1 MDLKSLVVS
10 DFLPIMNGIFIADV
24 FIILLT
30 IAGYFTGK
38 YLKKYY
44 RDYGITAVLLDV
56 LIIAIGFIIARV
68 LYPMIFST
76 WSIWKFIA
84 LLVVIQIC
92 HDVLFYLFF
101 RSIDYGKY
109 KLIDMFKD
117 YANEVAAGAIIGDSV
132 MMILSA
138 LIAYGLTS
146 VTTTTN
152 VYVFIIILYI
162 AIFAANCV

>member
-1 MDLKSLVVS
+1 MFMDLLKV
-10 DFLPIMNGIFIADV
+10 DFLPIMNGIFITDV
-24 FIILLT
+24 IIILLT
-30 IAGYFTGK
+30 IAGFFGSK

-44 RDYGITAVLLDV
+44 REYGITAVLLDV

-84 LLVVIQIC
+84 LLLVIQIC

-117 YANEVAAGAIIGDSV
+117 YANEVSAGAIIGDSI

-138 LIAYGLTS
+138 LIAYGLTTVS
-146 VTTTTN
+146 TTTN

-162 AIFAANCV
+162 ALFAASCV